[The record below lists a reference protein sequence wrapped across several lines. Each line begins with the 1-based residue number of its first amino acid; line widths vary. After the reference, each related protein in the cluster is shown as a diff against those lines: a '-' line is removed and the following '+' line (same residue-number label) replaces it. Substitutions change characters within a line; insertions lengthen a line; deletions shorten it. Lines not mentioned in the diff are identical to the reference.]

1 MMMKLP
7 YGIANF
13 ETIRTEDYFYVDKTR
28 YLELL
33 EGLSERYLPIRRFGF
48 TEEEITPIFE
58 ALGEQ
63 VSREEI
69 RTYYN
74 GYRFSPNADQTVYN
88 NDMILHCA
96 SERLL
101 KGLSNR

>member
-1 MMMKLP
+1 MMLKLP
-7 YGIANF
+7 YGIAN
-13 ETIRTEDYFYVDKTR
+13 
-28 YLELL
+28 
-33 EGLSERYLPIRRFGF
+33 
-48 TEEEITPIFE
+48 FE

-88 NDMILHCA
+88 NDMILHYA

-101 KGLSNR
+101 KGLSNRDYQQFDEKYIKTRAARIISIEN